1 MTPPLKKFQNNLPPT
16 PTIQDIPE
24 IRPVF
29 QIPNY
34 HYFILNR
41 AFDMLQMEIP
51 LNELLVS
58 LENNIDVLDEGAKA
72 EILLTRFKFQKF
84 KRALE
89 AKGGDAVDEF

>member
-1 MTPPLKKFQNNLPPT
+1 
-16 PTIQDIPE
+16 
-24 IRPVF
+24 
-29 QIPNY
+29 
-34 HYFILNR
+34 
-41 AFDMLQMEIP
+41 MLQMEIP

-89 AKGGDAVDEF
+89 AKEGDAVDEF